1 MGDLFSQTLERLRT
15 VLRLLST
22 LSLHQLAFFNVTSMV
37 SFHTHDTWACWVAS
51 LEWLSVGHPTHS
63 NLHHCLR
70 FIFFL
75 TIRERERE
83 RDGGQGWNCGLC
95 SFCFR
100 FNSVAGHLMCAN
112 QCSPPCLFLSHGGL
126 SAFSQSGLTR
136 SKHFETYRNERNS
149 EFGPRCSIC
158 KSRFFTT
165 RNGGLSV

>member
-37 SFHTHDTWACWVAS
+37 SFFHTHDTWARWVAS

-83 RDGGQGWNCGLC
+83 MEVRGGIVGYVHFASVSIQLQG
-95 SFCFR
+95 
-100 FNSVAGHLMCAN
+100 
-112 QCSPPCLFLSHGGL
+112 
-126 SAFSQSGLTR
+126 
-136 SKHFETYRNERNS
+136 
-149 EFGPRCSIC
+149 I
-158 KSRFFTT
+158 
-165 RNGGLSV
+165 